1 MRTKFLISENK
12 WFISAYILKGTFPL
26 PDGIAMETLE
36 KHVKEMNDSAKLD
49 MYFYVDD
56 TSLSLQL
63 GDKVVMGTFDWR
75 VVDKV
80 FRYNS
85 NTLIYTLSRY

>member
-36 KHVKEMNDSAKLD
+36 EQVKKMNDSSNLN

-56 TSLSLQL
+56 SALPLQL
-63 GDKVVMGTFDWR
+63 GDKVVMGAFVWR

-80 FRYNS
+80 FSFNS
-85 NTLIYTLSRY
+85 NTLTYTLSRY

>member
-1 MRTKFLISENK
+1 MRTKFFISENK

-36 KHVKEMNDSAKLD
+36 KHVKEMNDSTKLD

-56 TSLSLQL
+56 SALPLQL
-63 GDKVVMGTFDWR
+63 GDRVVMGNFDFR
-75 VVDKV
+75 VTDKL

-85 NTLIYTLSRY
+85 STLVYTLSRY